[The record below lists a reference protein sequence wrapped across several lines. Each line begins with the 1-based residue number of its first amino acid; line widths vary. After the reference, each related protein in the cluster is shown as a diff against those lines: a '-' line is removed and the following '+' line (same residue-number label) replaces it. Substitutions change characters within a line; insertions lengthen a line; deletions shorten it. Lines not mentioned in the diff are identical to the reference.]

1 MPIIMKLRE
10 LTADERDELERLSR
24 SRTAPAREV
33 ERAKILLCASRGQHV
48 PAIAEQ
54 MHLTAHCV
62 RERIRRFNH
71 EGLAALQDQPRPGRP
86 AQYNPEQVSLVVQT
100 ALTKPTDLGL
110 PFAAWTQVRLQDY
123 LNEQQQLPIKRS
135 RIGELLAREG
145 LRWREDETWFSPTV
159 DPEFVK
165 KRGRLNGSI
174 PTHRRGAL

>member
-145 LRWREDETWFSPTV
+145 LRWREDETWFSTTV

-165 KRGRLNGSI
+165 KRGRSSGSI
-174 PTHRRGAL
+174 PPHPPGAL

>member
-10 LTADERDELERLSR
+10 LTTDERDALERLSR

-33 ERAKILLCASRGQHV
+33 ERAKILLLASSGRHV
-48 PAIAEQ
+48 PDIADQ
-54 MHLTAHCV
+54 MNLTAYCV

-71 EGLAALQDQPRPGRP
+71 EGLVALQDRPRPGRA

-110 PFAAWTQVRLQDY
+110 VFATWTHERLQDY
-123 LNEQQQLPIKRS
+123 LNEHHQLPIKRT

-145 LRWREDETWFSPTV
+145 LRWREDETWFSTTV
-159 DPEFVK
+159 DPEFVQ
-165 KRGRLNGSI
+165 KRGPSRPSI
-174 PTHRRGAL
+174 PTRQLVAL